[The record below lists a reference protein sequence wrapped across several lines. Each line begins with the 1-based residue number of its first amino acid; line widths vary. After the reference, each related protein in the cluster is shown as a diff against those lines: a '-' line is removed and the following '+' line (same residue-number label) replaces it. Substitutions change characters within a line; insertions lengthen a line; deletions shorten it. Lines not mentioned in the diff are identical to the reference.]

1 MASDYDVLIVGGGH
15 AGLSAGLTLYRHLHK
30 VLIFDTGKPRDEW
43 SQPTHVVSGWEGRQ
57 AKELRLTSRAELVRT
72 GLVGFEDEEAVSV
85 AKAENGFVI
94 TTVSGK
100 KFAGKKLLIA
110 VGSQNVFPSI
120 PGYSDNYPELM

>member
-1 MASDYDVLIVGGGH
+1 MANEYDVLIIGGGH
-15 AGLSAGLTLYRHLHK
+15 AGLSAGLTLYRHLHR
-30 VLIFDTGKPRDEW
+30 VLIFDTGKPRDAW
-43 SQPTHVVSGWEGRQ
+43 HQPTHVVSGWEGRQ
-57 AKELRLTSRAELVRT
+57 ANELRVTGRAELIST
-72 GLVGFEDEEAVSV
+72 GLVDFEDEEAVSV
-85 AKAENGFVI
+85 ERAENLFVI